1 MADFLTRLAQRT
13 LGLIP
18 VVQPR
23 LISRFAPA
31 VESMMA
37 NDYPVNAPNGTE
49 SDAGISTPTKDIT
62 INQTSTEAMLPRG
75 GTQRAIA
82 TSIYFQNPQIP
93 NLLNSS
99 PTASSVI
106 SFEPVTP
113 QFSLP
118 EPNSALLVPEP
129 SQKPPPDS
137 QNSIAGQTEKLTNSR
152 QQITETHAESLNKT
166 IFNPQTVS
174 IYPPFSSSKI
184 TNLLS
189 PISEVNSQFS
199 PHTSFNNFPDK
210 NNYPPL
216 VRAEISH
223 LNKLN
228 QTDFKLPPPL
238 IDQENKTT
246 LKSASLPLSIA
257 NLSPSIQP
265 SPQPTIEIRI
275 GRIEVRG
282 IQNSTP
288 KPLPKSITK
297 KPTLSL
303 RDYLSQR
310 NGGEI

>member
-37 NDYPVNAPNGTE
+37 NDYPVNAPSGTE
-49 SDAGISTPTKDIT
+49 SDVGISTPTKDIA
-62 INQTSTEAMLPRG
+62 INQTSTEAMLPLG
-75 GTQRAIA
+75 ATQRAIA

-99 PTASSVI
+99 QTASSVT

-137 QNSIAGQTEKLTNSR
+137 QNSIPGQTEKLTNSR

-174 IYPPFSSSKI
+174 TYPPFSSSKI
-184 TNLLS
+184 TNLSS
-189 PISEVNSQFS
+189 PISEVNSQFFF
-199 PHTSFNNFPDK
+199 HTSFNNFPDK
-210 NNYPPL
+210 DDYPP
-216 VRAEISH
+216 VVKTEISH
-223 LNKLN
+223 LNQLN

-238 IDQENKTT
+238 IAQENKTT

-288 KPLPKSITK
+288 KPPPKSITK